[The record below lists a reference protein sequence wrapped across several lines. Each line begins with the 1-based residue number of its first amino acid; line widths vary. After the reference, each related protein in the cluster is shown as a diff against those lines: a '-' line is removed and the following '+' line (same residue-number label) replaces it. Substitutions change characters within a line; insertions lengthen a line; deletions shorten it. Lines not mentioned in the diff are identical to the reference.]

1 MAKCARDRFDDSR
14 KNEITEITIGR
25 LFDVICIMRTY
36 DIYIYILT
44 ILNILKHMRSG
55 MHDAKCWEKVAA
67 GRGIWNPFQGGSCA
81 EQTLSQWAV
90 NSSGSLSATCYRNWG
105 MVYVAISFRADALSC
120 FEGRNDYIVG
130 AQTLPKSS
138 LLAHCQFMLK
148 DDCRKYGG
156 K

>member
-1 MAKCARDRFDDSR
+1 MLFASY
-14 KNEITEITIGR
+14 EI
-25 LFDVICIMRTY
+25 Y
-36 DIYIYILT
+36 NILT
-44 ILNILKHMRSG
+44 ILKILKYMRSG

-90 NSSGSLSATCYRNWG
+90 NSSGSLSATWYRNSG
-105 MVYVAISFRADALSC
+105 MVYDVCVAISFRADALSC
-120 FEGRNDYIVG
+120 PQGRNDYIVG

-138 LLAHCQFMLK
+138 LLAIASSCL
-148 DDCRKYGG
+148 RIIVEKYGG